1 MAGYYGHSMSNNAMY
16 AYSEGLRPISKWNK
30 KDLIESA
37 LDADGCAFSREE
49 LQRCT
54 FAALKKFLLENKEWH
69 HTSKHF
75 NETDFWGI
83 DEDRVSNRKTLTK
96 MRSFKQPKKQAP
108 TVTHLAK
115 IRFEEWVGT
124 RNNGAYMEKQCL
136 AIIKGKWAYTLAGKK
151 HTTAKHFLGAYKYK
165 VAPSGTEEEFA
176 QIAKKHN
183 LQGGNNV
190 R

>member
-1 MAGYYGHSMSNNAMY
+1 MAGYFGHSMSNNAVA

-49 LQRCT
+49 LQSCT
-54 FAALKKFLLENKEWH
+54 LVALKKFLLENKEWH

-108 TVTHLAK
+108 TRTRLAK
-115 IRFEEWVGT
+115 IEFEEWVGT
-124 RNNGAYMEKQCL
+124 RNNGTYMEKQCL
-136 AIIKGKWAYTLAGKK
+136 AIIKGKWAYTLNGKK
-151 HTTAKHFLGAYKYK
+151 HTTAKHFLRAYKHK
-165 VAPSGTEEEFA
+165 VAPEGTEEEFA
-176 QIAKKHN
+176 QITQKYD
-183 LQGGNNV
+183 L
-190 R
+190 

>member
-1 MAGYYGHSMSNNAMY
+1 MAGYYGHSMSNNAVA

-37 LDADGCAFSREE
+37 LDSDGCAFSREE
-49 LQRCT
+49 LQNCT
-54 FAALKKFLLENKEWH
+54 LAALKKFLLENKEWH

-136 AIIKGKWAYTLAGKK
+136 AIIKGKWAYTLSGKK
-151 HTTAKHFLGAYKYK
+151 HTTAKHFLGTYKYK
-165 VAPSGTEEEFA
+165 VAPEGTEEEFS
-176 QIAKKHN
+176 QITQKYD
-183 LQGGNNV
+183 L
-190 R
+190 